1 MKIFNKFLVLCIA
14 AFFISCDTDPIL
26 SEANVVSFEESSK
39 SLAIDVGSSVKG
51 FTLTLSGLNIPAM
64 VIIIGGSQE
73 GLVNFTINYN
83 DKLSTIL
90 IILSGIF

>member
-1 MKIFNKFLVLCIA
+1 
-14 AFFISCDTDPIL
+14 
-26 SEANVVSFEESSK
+26 
-39 SLAIDVGSSVKG
+39 
-51 FTLTLSGLNIPAM
+51 M

>member
-1 MKIFNKFLVLCIA
+1 
-14 AFFISCDTDPIL
+14 
-26 SEANVVSFEESSK
+26 VVSFEESSK
-39 SLAIDVGSSVKG
+39 SLAIDLGSSVKG